1 MLKWK
6 LTAIIIIYF
15 GVASAQILPK
25 QDKALYQATFE
36 ITFQTDSTN
45 STAWVHE
52 TAILLIGQQLT
63 KFESANKMLRD
74 SLLYNNNT
82 QPNKTITQLQ
92 LGKIP
97 KTKFLFEIYQY
108 NHQAIYRDQIMT
120 ERFQYTETPD
130 FNWQLGNYDTSIA
143 GYHCKSATCNYG
155 GRHYT
160 AWFTDEIPIPTGPYK
175 FFGLPG
181 FIVAVQDS
189 SQQIQFVLTGFKKVT
204 DNSIITPGQQNY
216 TQVSKAVFLETLKK
230 YKSNPSMALNN
241 TLDAL
246 KINLDEST
254 KHTAS
259 EKLKKENNLIEKF

>member
-6 LTAIIIIYF
+6 LTAIIVLCYS
-15 GVASAQILPK
+15 VLTAQVLPK
-25 QDKALYQATFE
+25 QDKAVYQASFE

-45 STAWVHE
+45 PTSLVHE
-52 TAILLIGQQLT
+52 QAILLIGKQLT

-74 SLLYNNNT
+74 SLLYNDNT

-108 NHQAIYRDQIMT
+108 NHQVIYRDQIMT

-130 FNWQLGNYDTSIA
+130 FNWQLGSNDTTIA
-143 GYHCKSATCNYG
+143 GYRCQSATCNYG
-155 GRHYT
+155 GRNYT

-181 FIVAVQDS
+181 FIVAVEDS
-189 SQQIQFVLTGFKKVT
+189 AHQVQFILTGFKKLA
-204 DNSIITPGQQNY
+204 DNYIITPSQQNY
-216 TQVSKAVFLETLKK
+216 TQVTKSVFLETLKK
-230 YKSNPSMALNN
+230 YKANPSMAMNN
-241 TLDAL
+241 TLAAL
-246 KINLDEST
+246 KINIDESA
-254 KHTAS
+254 KNTAS